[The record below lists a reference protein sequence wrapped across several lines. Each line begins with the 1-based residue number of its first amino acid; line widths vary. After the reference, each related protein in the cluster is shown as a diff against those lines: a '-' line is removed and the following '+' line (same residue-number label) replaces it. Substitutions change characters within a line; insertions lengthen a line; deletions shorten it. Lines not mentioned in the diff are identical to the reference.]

1 MAGELESSGE
11 SNADW
16 RTNVKRMT
24 LSIVLLIAAVGCNG
38 RGITEPESSLA
49 KVRAQFE
56 PMKDLANANSA
67 GYTVWSPNPTVTG
80 STCPSSSEGNMGY
93 HLVNVSL
100 RGAASN
106 PAAGDAV
113 IDMMQPEML
122 MYEKGSGG
130 ALTLAG
136 VEYIVFKD
144 AWERV
149 NGAGAEPPKVFGQ
162 PLLASSHTFVSG
174 GPSIPHYE
182 LHVWLY
188 KDNPRGMFYPY
199 NPNVTC

>member
-1 MAGELESSGE
+1 MKIVA
-11 SNADW
+11 
-16 RTNVKRMT
+16 
-24 LSIVLLIAAVGCNG
+24 LSAMLFIAAAACDGDSTG
-38 RGITEPESSLA
+38 PESRLA
-49 KVRAQFE
+49 KVKSKFA
-56 PMKDLANANSA
+56 PMSNVATANSA
-67 GYTVWSPNPTVTG
+67 GYTVWSPDPTVAG
-80 STCPSSSEGNMGY
+80 STCPSAAEGNMGY

-113 IDMMQPEML
+113 IDEMNPEML
-122 MYEKGSGG
+122 LYEKTAAG
-130 ALTLAG
+130 ALNLAG

-149 NGAGAEPPKVFGQ
+149 SGVGAAPPEVFGQ
-162 PLLASSHTFVSG
+162 PLLASSHTFVTG
-174 GPSIPHYE
+174 GASIPHYE

-188 KDNPRGMFYPY
+188 KENSRGEFFPY

>member
-1 MAGELESSGE
+1 MKSMALP
-11 SNADW
+11 
-16 RTNVKRMT
+16 
-24 LSIVLLIAAVGCNG
+24 LVLLLATAGCKNSL
-38 RGITEPESSLA
+38 TEPQASLDVV
-49 KVRAQFE
+49 KAQFRQ
-56 PMKDLANANSA
+56 MIDLSKANAA
-67 GYTVWSPNPTVTG
+67 GYTVWSPDPTVAG

-113 IDMMQPEML
+113 IDMMNPEML
-122 MYEKGSGG
+122 LYEKGSTGSIN
-130 ALTLAG
+130 LVG

-149 NGAGAEPPKVFGQ
+149 NGVNAAPPEVFGQ
-162 PLLASSHTFVSG
+162 PLLAGSHTFVTG

-188 KDNPRGMFYPY
+188 KDNPRGEFYPY